1 MSTVTSALRGI
12 ADGWQGFWFEERSTA
27 ALGVQRIV
35 FGLLVFAWTLS
46 FAGDIGEFLGPDAIV
61 RPKTS
66 AGPATWTLLDWFSDS
81 SVWPWVIWCVLLLA
95 AAALT
100 VGWHTRI
107 AALLVFV
114 GVVSIEYRNTFVGN
128 SGDALIRILS
138 LTMVLAPAGAALS
151 LDRWRKHR
159 DRFWDHPDRSL
170 WVVRFMQVQLTVLYI
185 ASVWAKVRG
194 TTWND
199 GTAVSIAQRISDL
212 ERFPLPSFLN
222 TSLTA
227 SNLLTYSTLGIELG
241 IGVLVWNRKAR
252 PWVLL
257 VGAGFHL
264 TLGYNLRL
272 GFFVP
277 ALLTLYLAFLN
288 PAFAARL
295 IEQIRRGWALGR
307 KGNDVEPE
315 GAPAG

>member
-1 MSTVTSALRGI
+1 MSLVTSALRSI
-12 ADGWQGFWFEERSTA
+12 ADGWQAFWFEERSTA
-27 ALGVQRIV
+27 ALGIQRIV

-46 FAGDIGEFLGPDAIV
+46 FAGDVSDFLGPDALV
-61 RPKTS
+61 RPKAE
-66 AGPATWTLLDWFSDS
+66 AGPATWSAIDLFPHS
-81 SVWPWVIWCVLLLA
+81 SVWPWVVWGLLLLA

-114 GVVSIEYRNTFVGN
+114 GVVAIEYRNTFVGN
-128 SGDALIRILS
+128 SGDALIRILA

-159 DRFWDHPDRSL
+159 DGFWDHPDRSL
-170 WVVRFMQVQLTVLYI
+170 WVVRFMQVQLTVLYL

-212 ERFPLPSFLN
+212 ERFPLPSFLH
-222 TSLTA
+222 TSLTW

-241 IGVLVWNRKAR
+241 IGVLVWNRKLR

-288 PAFAARL
+288 PTFATQL
-295 IEQIRRGWALGR
+295 IDQIRRGWALGR
-307 KGNDVEPE
+307 KGDGVEAE
-315 GAPAG
+315 GAATG